1 MSLMLIAWTVTMNKM
16 KTSAG
21 ENQQW
26 IDTKISSDLKKK
38 EIYTHAFI
46 PLSFYHNIMANI
58 IFTII
63 ITIFMLIIIM
73 IIYFPPGFAGRDRA
87 WGEQHLRNC
96 SGNFLWSQPLEVG
109 DDHNHRHDHYYDHD
123 DDYDICSG
131 HLLFNKTILRLVG
144 CAEDDKMILQLK

>member
-46 PLSFYHNIMANI
+46 PLSFYHYIMANI

-63 ITIFMLIIIM
+63 ITIFMLIMDHHHDHI
-73 IIYFPPGFAGRDRA
+73 FPSRIRWKRSRLRRTTSQKLLRELSLVSTTWGGR
-87 WGEQHLRNC
+87 WSWSWWSL
-96 SGNFLWSQPLEVG
+96 LWSWWWFWYLPWALAV
-109 DDHNHRHDHYYDHD
+109 
-123 DDYDICSG
+123 
-131 HLLFNKTILRLVG
+131 
-144 CAEDDKMILQLK
+144 